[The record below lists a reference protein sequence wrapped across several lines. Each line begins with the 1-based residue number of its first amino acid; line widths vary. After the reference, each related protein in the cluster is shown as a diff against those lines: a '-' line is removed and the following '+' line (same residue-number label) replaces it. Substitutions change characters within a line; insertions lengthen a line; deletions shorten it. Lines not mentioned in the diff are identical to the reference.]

1 MITLLCRVTTAR
13 AMHQTFICLTIIG
26 VTGVLFYFSP
36 DLAKTGKK
44 TGEHSASPE
53 FAFDGYSEG
62 INTVF
67 YNDKGEVD
75 YTLRAK
81 RQFHLKDQSSL
92 LVEPLIRFFKNGG
105 STWNIVAELG
115 LVGGNTS
122 GSAGLMETIQ
132 LSGDVE
138 IHRLDPNGKP
148 TVLSTQRL
156 EIDPNQETLETQETV
171 HMVTSSITHKGQGM
185 FADLNRDEINF
196 HSDNSGH
203 YASQG
208 NNAATEQ

>member
-1 MITLLCRVTTAR
+1 
-13 AMHQTFICLTIIG
+13 MHRPFTYLTIIG
-26 VTGVLFYFSP
+26 VTGVLFYFSL
-36 DLAKTGKK
+36 DLTEAGKK
-44 TGEHSASPE
+44 IGGYSASPE
-53 FAFDGYSEG
+53 LAFDGYSEG

-67 YNDKGEVD
+67 YNENGEVD
-75 YTLRAK
+75 YTLRAI

-92 LVEPLIRFFKNGG
+92 LEEPLVRFFKNGI

-115 LVGGNTS
+115 LIGGNTA
-122 GSAGLMETIQ
+122 GSARLMETIQ

-138 IHRLDPNGKP
+138 VHRLDAYGNS

-156 EIDPNQETLETQETV
+156 GIDPNQETLETQDTV
-171 HMVTSSITHKGQGM
+171 HMVTASITHIGRGM

-196 HSDNSGH
+196 HSENSGH

-208 NNAATEQ
+208 NNAASEQ

>member
-1 MITLLCRVTTAR
+1 
-13 AMHQTFICLTIIG
+13 MHRPIIYLTIIG
-26 VTGVLFYFSP
+26 IAGVLFYFSP
-36 DLAKTGKK
+36 DLTQ
-44 TGEHSASPE
+44 TGEEIGEYSASPE
-53 FAFDGYSEG
+53 LAFDGYSEG

-67 YNDKGEVD
+67 YNDNGEVD
-75 YTLRAK
+75 YTLRAV

-92 LVEPLIRFFKNGG
+92 LEEPLVRFFKNGM
-105 STWNIVAELG
+105 STWNIVAELA
-115 LVGGNTS
+115 LIGGNTA
-122 GSAGLMETIQ
+122 GSDRLMETIQ

-138 IHRLDPNGKP
+138 VHRFDAYGNP

-156 EIDPNQETLETQETV
+156 DIDPNQETLETQDTV
-171 HMVTSSITHKGQGM
+171 HMVTTSITHTGQGI

-196 HSDNSGH
+196 HSDNFGH

>member
-1 MITLLCRVTTAR
+1 
-13 AMHQTFICLTIIG
+13 MHQTFICLTIIG

-44 TGEHSASPE
+44 TGEYSASPE
-53 FAFDGYSEG
+53 LAFDGYSEG

-92 LVEPLIRFFKNGG
+92 LEEPLIRFFKNGR

-115 LVGGNTS
+115 LIDGNTS
-122 GSAGLMETIQ
+122 GSARLMETIQ

-138 IHRLDPNGKP
+138 VHRLDAYGNS

-156 EIDPNQETLETQETV
+156 GIDPNRETLETQDTV
-171 HMVTSSITHKGQGM
+171 HMVTASITHIGRGM

-196 HSDNSGH
+196 HSENSGH

-208 NNAATEQ
+208 NNAASEQ

>member
-1 MITLLCRVTTAR
+1 
-13 AMHQTFICLTIIG
+13 MHRPIIYLTIIG
-26 VTGVLFYFSP
+26 VAGVLFYFSP
-36 DLAKTGKK
+36 DLTQ
-44 TGEHSASPE
+44 TGEEIGEYSASPGL
-53 FAFDGYSEG
+53 AFDGYSEG

-67 YNDKGEVD
+67 YNDNGEVD
-75 YTLRAK
+75 YTLRAI

-92 LVEPLIRFFKNGG
+92 LEEPLVRFFKNGI

-115 LVGGNTS
+115 LIGGNT
-122 GSAGLMETIQ
+122 ADADRLMETIQ

-138 IHRLDPNGKP
+138 VHRFDAFGNP

-156 EIDPNQETLETQETV
+156 DIDPNRETLETQDTV
-171 HMVTSSITHKGQGM
+171 HMVTASITHTGQGM
-185 FADLNRDEINF
+185 FADLNRDEISF

-208 NNAATEQ
+208 NNANTEQ

>member
-1 MITLLCRVTTAR
+1 
-13 AMHQTFICLTIIG
+13 MHRPIIYLTIIG
-26 VTGVLFYFSP
+26 VAGVLFYFSP
-36 DLAKTGKK
+36 HLNQT
-44 TGEHSASPE
+44 EEELEEYSASPGL
-53 FAFDGYSEG
+53 AFDGYSEG

-67 YNDKGEVD
+67 YNDNGEVD
-75 YTLRAK
+75 YTLRAI

-92 LVEPLIRFFKNGG
+92 LEEPLVRLFKNGT
-105 STWNIVAELG
+105 STMNIVAELG
-115 LVGGNTS
+115 LIGGNT
-122 GSAGLMETIQ
+122 ADTDRLMETIQ

-138 IHRLDPNGKP
+138 VRSFDAYGNP

-156 EIDPNQETLETQETV
+156 DIDPNQETLETQDTV
-171 HMVTSSITHKGQGM
+171 HMLSASITHTGRGM

-203 YASQG
+203 FASQG

>member
-1 MITLLCRVTTAR
+1 
-13 AMHQTFICLTIIG
+13 MHRPFTYLTIIG
-26 VTGVLFYFSP
+26 VAGVLFYFSP
-36 DLAKTGKK
+36 DLTQTGEK
-44 TGEHSASPE
+44 TGEYSASPE
-53 FAFDGYSEG
+53 LAFDGYSEG

-67 YNDKGEVD
+67 YNENGEVD
-75 YTLRAK
+75 YTLRAI

-92 LVEPLIRFFKNGG
+92 LEEPLVRFFKNGT

-115 LVGGNTS
+115 LIGGNTS
-122 GSAGLMETIQ
+122 GSARLMETIQ

-138 IHRLDPNGKP
+138 VHRLDAYGNS

-156 EIDPNQETLETQETV
+156 GIDPNQETLETQDTV
-171 HMVTSSITHKGQGM
+171 HMVIASITHIGRGM

-196 HSDNSGH
+196 HSENSGH

-208 NNAATEQ
+208 NNAASEQ